1 MPTTHL
7 VVDGSNIATEGR
19 SLPSLSQ
26 LLDAVDA
33 VAKEHPGATVTVI
46 VDATFGHRIDAS
58 ERPAY
63 EERIDRGE
71 IITPPAGVI
80 GRGDAFILEVAD
92 RASAV
97 ILSNDS
103 FQEFHGTYDWLF
115 QEGRL
120 LGGKHVPGVGWI
132 FLPRSPVRG
141 PTSRKAVSDAKRKRR
156 GSKKAASKPAAPPA
170 G

>member
-103 FQEFHGTYDWLF
+103 FQEFHADYEWLF
-115 QEGRL
+115 EYGA
-120 LGGKHVPGVGWI
+120 HF
-132 FLPRSPVRG
+132 FLYLTLFIGLFDEDWAKERG
-141 PTSRKAVSDAKRKRR
+141 PLSYQLAWAKRLQ
-156 GSKKAASKPAAPPA
+156 GWTGKPYPSIAL
-170 G
+170 